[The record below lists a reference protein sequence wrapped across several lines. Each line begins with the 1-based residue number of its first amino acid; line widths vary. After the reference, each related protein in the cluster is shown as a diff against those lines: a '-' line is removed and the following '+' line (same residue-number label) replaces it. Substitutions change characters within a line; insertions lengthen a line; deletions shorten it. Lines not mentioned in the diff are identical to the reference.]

1 MRLEVTTAKTQRT
14 LYVIATRFEGTRPA
28 LETAIPLARGSR
40 ARLVLLVPQIVPYPL
55 PVDGPAEATA
65 FVERRYCD
73 LVHEMDGEAAI
84 KILLCRTL
92 NDVLAVIPRA
102 ATVVVGG
109 ASGSV
114 LPSREERLTRCLTHL
129 GHRVI
134 FTPPPRGS

>member
-1 MRLEVTTAKTQRT
+1 MRLEVTTATTQPT
-14 LYVIATRFEGTRPA
+14 LYVIATRLEGTLPA

-55 PVDGPAEATA
+55 PVEGPAEATA

-84 KILLCRTL
+84 EILLCRTL
-92 NDVLAVIPRA
+92 NDVLPVIPPA

-114 LPSREERLTRCLTHL
+114 LRSRGERLTRRLAHL
-129 GHRVI
+129 GHREI
-134 FTPPPRGS
+134 FTPFRERS